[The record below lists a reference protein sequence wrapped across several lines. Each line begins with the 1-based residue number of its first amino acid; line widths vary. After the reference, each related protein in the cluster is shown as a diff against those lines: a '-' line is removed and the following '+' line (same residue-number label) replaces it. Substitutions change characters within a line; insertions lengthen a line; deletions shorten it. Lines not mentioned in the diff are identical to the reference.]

1 MSLGLIDMPLKKIE
15 GGLDPEG
22 SSQFYLGIDQSYSG
36 FAICAYY
43 QEKYYIEVFK
53 SDNRGIKRLIDID
66 DFLYEWMGHKNIIDA
81 AIEGYAFGSQMAN
94 MLGELGGVT
103 RMALARHDI
112 YPLVIPP
119 TTLKKY
125 ITGSGSGQ
133 KNLILLHTYKK
144 WGQTFTDD
152 NAADAYGLARLCSG
166 DGKLAYE
173 KAIYQQV
180 QDPKYREI

>member
-1 MSLGLIDMPLKKIE
+1 MPLKKIE
-15 GGLDPEG
+15 GGLDRE
-22 SSQFYLGIDQSYSG
+22 SSSFYLGIDQSYTG
-36 FAICAYY
+36 YAICAYY
-43 QEKYYIEVFK
+43 EEKYYIEVFK
-53 SDNRGIKRLIDID
+53 SDKRGIKRLVEIQDY
-66 DFLYEWMGHKNIIDA
+66 LYEWMGYKSILDVA
-81 AIEGYAFGSQMAN
+81 MEGYAMGAMGKVFH
-94 MLGELGGVT
+94 LGELGGMT
-103 RMALARHDI
+103 KLTLAVHNL
-112 YPLVIPP
+112 YPLIIPP

-125 ITGSGSGQ
+125 VTGSGTGQ
-133 KNLILLHTYKK
+133 KNQMILHTYKK